1 MFLKNSILWG
11 GWDEDGIGWIEINP
25 PVPSPFYAASA
36 FFFQS
41 KKVLGESL
49 NTNKNIWYGHHLE
62 YSMKKKRRTFFV

>member
-36 FFFQS
+36 FFFSQ
-41 KKVLGESL
+41 KKFWGKVL
-49 NTNKNIWYGHHLE
+49 TQIK
-62 YSMKKKRRTFFV
+62 TFGMVII